1 MAMLNNQRVD
11 YIVSPFWPMLGYT
24 SLQDLEASGCS
35 GNALLGASYLSC
47 NQEIAVQVGEVQGI
61 VKGKSPNPRPAV
73 TPWLNK
79 PASYDQELRD
89 WEPSIQI
96 LERAALQ
103 AFPGSKEDTSTGDA
117 FAGQRKL
124 LKHVVIKLRLWICFI
139 CLEPTLKTS
148 NIWNWSSYLRRRLQS
163 TCVVRIVSLNAC
175 KKSRA
180 PPCSRVQGY
189 RLHFGLLFVDRTHAR
204 VQNMIVPRI

>member
-11 YIVSPFWPMLGYT
+11 CASWRSSRHCQRQIPKSPT
-24 SLQDLEASGCS
+24 CS
-35 GNALLGASYLSC
+35 DTMIEQTGVIRSRAKGLGAKHSDTGACCFAGL
-47 NQEIAVQVGEVQGI
+47 
-61 VKGKSPNPRPAV
+61 PR
-73 TPWLNK
+73 
-79 PASYDQELRD
+79 
-89 WEPSIQI
+89 
-96 LERAALQ
+96 LERRYLNRRLRSLVR
-103 AFPGSKEDTSTGDA
+103 G
-117 FAGQRKL
+117 KL

-189 RLHFGLLFVDRTHAR
+189 RLHFWPFVRWSHTC
-204 VQNMIVPRI
+204 